1 MKNREDMKEEGW
13 VVVGKVVPNVLHNG
27 ERNVRAAI
35 SRVIG
40 NFYGNW

>member
-13 VVVGKVVPNVLHNG
+13 VVVGEVVSDVLHNG

-40 NFYGNW
+40 NFYGFW

>member
-13 VVVGKVVPNVLHNG
+13 VEVGEVVPDVLHNG
-27 ERNVRAAI
+27 ERDVRAAI

-40 NFYGNW
+40 NFYGFW